1 MAVRRQWAVYHRR
14 IIEIID
20 KCKVLELM
28 GALRSEEDHDGFA
41 YSPRCVGS
49 QWSDDSFQKFPASAL
64 GKGQGTV
71 LPGAMNS
78 AFILHL

>member
-1 MAVRRQWAVYHRR
+1 
-14 IIEIID
+14 
-20 KCKVLELM
+20 M
-28 GALRSEEDHDGFA
+28 GALRSVEGHDGIA
-41 YSPRCVGS
+41 YSLRCVGS
-49 QWSDDSFQKFPASAL
+49 QWRGNAFQKFPASAL